1 MLTATDFTQPAIV
14 RRGGRSTPPEWILEA
29 RRIDTPHPRCYDARS
44 FPSPFRN
51 FPHLSGVSAIP
62 SGDPQFVRDQLIE
75 EYAPLVKYIA
85 ERLSARLPSSIEVE
99 DLINTGILGLIDAID
114 KFVPDRGVKF
124 KTYAEFRIRG
134 AMLDYLRRQDWAPRS
149 MRRKERELTHTF
161 RELEQR
167 HKRPATHEEAAEALG
182 ISMED
187 FNELLYK
194 ARGLSL
200 LSLNRPKT
208 EEGEDEVKELGEFIP
223 DEPEKT
229 PYELLKKQEVKD
241 LLACQIDTLPEKERM
256 VVSLYYYN
264 ELTMKEVGK
273 VLGVTESR
281 VSQLHSSA
289 ILRLRGFLEGLI

>member
-1 MLTATDFTQPAIV
+1 VTAISSGEAQP
-14 RRGGRSTPPEWILEA
+14 T
-29 RRIDTPHPRCYDARS
+29 
-44 FPSPFRN
+44 
-51 FPHLSGVSAIP
+51 
-62 SGDPQFVRDQLIE
+62 RDQLIE

-85 ERLSARLPSSIEVE
+85 ERLSARLPASIEVE

-114 KFVPDRGVKF
+114 KFVTDRGVKF

-149 MRRKERELTHTF
+149 MRRKERELSGVF
-161 RELEQR
+161 RALEQKL
-167 HKRPATHEEAAEALG
+167 KRPATHEEAAEALNLN
-182 ISMED
+182 MEEFSD
-187 FNELLYK
+187 LLYK

-200 LSLNRPKT
+200 LSLNRPKA
-208 EEGEDEVKELGEFIP
+208 EDGDEEVKELGEFIP
-223 DEPEKT
+223 GEPEKN
-229 PYELLKKQEVKD
+229 PYELLKRQEVRD
-241 LLACQIDTLPEKERM
+241 LLAGQIDALPEKERM

-289 ILRLRGFLEGLI
+289 ILRLRGFLEGVL